1 MSSFVITAEA
11 PETSWWSFISYL
23 TMGKVTHIRSYW
35 NQKGRTTDLEHLG
48 EGSEIK
54 ILVK

>member
-1 MSSFVITAEA
+1 MSGFVITAEA

-23 TMGKVTHIRSYW
+23 TMGKVTNIRSYW